1 MPQVLSRA
9 GPGPYVKT
17 CYTEPYKGLSQH
29 IQPMFIR
36 RGTII
41 KGLGLGVIKTAGEFK
56 EVVTVKMYVN
66 KSRHY
71 IFAGDIDDFAAVVFA
86 GSEFDFTVAHNDIGT
101 FNAVRSDCVATFEL
115 NCLHLE
121 TFAKSI

>member
-71 IFAGDIDDFAAVVFA
+71 IFAGDIDDFAAVVLFD
-86 GSEFDFTVAHNDIGT
+86 SEFYFTVAHNDIGA
-101 FNAVRSDCVATFEL
+101 FNAVRFYYKTAFESSCV
-115 NCLHLE
+115 HLE